1 MAQLLYLSNRA
12 CPDTQTS
19 VFFLCT
25 RVRGPATDDCNNLA
39 RVINYIQGTIFLLLI
54 FSIEKSGNIKWY
66 ADAAFEVNKDMSNH
80 TGGFMNIGT
89 GVAYVQSS
97 KQKLNTKSST
107 EAKLLGVDDVLTQ
120 LIWTR

>member
-1 MAQLLYLSNRA
+1 M
-12 CPDTQTS
+12 
-19 VFFLCT
+19 
-25 RVRGPATDDCNNLA
+25 RGPATDDCNNLA

-54 FSIEKSGNIKWY
+54 FSIDKSGNIKWY